1 MQETVC
7 QFGPNNALFG
17 ILTTPDADKAVPSAP
32 IAVILNAGI
41 IHRVGPFRLH
51 VDLARQLA
59 EKGYSTLRMDLSGL
73 GDSQTRPGKLDVDED
88 RAVLDASDAL
98 DYLSEETGTDRFVIL
113 GLCSGAFNA
122 HQIAVKDSRIVGS
135 VFMDGIVFR
144 TFSYYLH
151 RYFLRF
157 FRLRFWRNAIKR
169 RWSGA
174 SNASISDGDTLA
186 ESEFFFSDELDKDV
200 VVKDLNGMMDRGMR
214 LLFLYTD
221 GYDDICS
228 RSQFRE
234 MYGLQ
239 PDNGQLQVEYYPK
252 SEHTFRLIENRRA
265 ACSRVTSWFESQFS
279 V

>member
-1 MQETVC
+1 M
-7 QFGPNNALFG
+7 
-17 ILTTPDADKAVPSAP
+17 
-32 IAVILNAGI
+32 
-41 IHRVGPFRLH
+41 
-51 VDLARQLA
+51 
-59 EKGYSTLRMDLSGL
+59 
-73 GDSQTRPGKLDVDED
+73 
-88 RAVLDASDAL
+88 
-98 DYLSEETGTDRFVIL
+98 
-113 GLCSGAFNA
+113 
-122 HQIAVKDSRIVGS
+122 
-135 VFMDGIVFR
+135 
-144 TFSYYLH
+144 
-151 RYFLRF
+151 
-157 FRLRFWRNAIKR
+157 
-169 RWSGA
+169 
-174 SNASISDGDTLA
+174 A

-200 VVKDLNGMMDRGMR
+200 VVKDMNGMMDRGMR

>member
-98 DYLSEETGTDRFVIL
+98 DYLSEGTGTDRFVIL

-174 SNASISDGDTLA
+174 SSASISDGDTLA

-265 ACSRVTSWFESQFS
+265 AGSRVTSWFESQFS